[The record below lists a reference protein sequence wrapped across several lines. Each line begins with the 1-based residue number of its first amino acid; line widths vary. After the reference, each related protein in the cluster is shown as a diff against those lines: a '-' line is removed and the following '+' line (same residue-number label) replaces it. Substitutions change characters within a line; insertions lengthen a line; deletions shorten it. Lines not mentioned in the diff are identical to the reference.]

1 MSPPE
6 KRKFTRRRFLKNSGY
21 VVGGV
26 LGGGI
31 LTEVISKQFRT
42 NAPADEETNE
52 KLTHALTYFTKK
64 EDFNVL
70 AQVTELIFPE
80 DESGP
85 GAIALGVPFYIDKQL
100 SSAWGYNARDY
111 MQGPFYKGEPTQGYQ
126 TSMLRHEI
134 FSAGIEKIKEYSE
147 ATFNRPFLEL
157 EEEEQISVLKAFEN
171 DEVEMKGVM
180 SSQFFALLRGA
191 TLEGVYADPLY
202 GGNEQM
208 NGWKMKKYPGNKMS
222 YLEVIDSEEFYDEP
236 PSSLHA
242 HMEDSSNER

>member
-6 KRKFTRRRFLKNSGY
+6 KRTLTRRRFLRNSGY
-21 VVGGV
+21 VAGGI

-31 LTEVISKQFRT
+31 LSDIITKQFQ
-42 NAPADEETNE
+42 ADGPAIKEEDTQ
-52 KLTHALTYFTKK
+52 KFTHAFTYFTKK

-70 AQVTELIFPE
+70 AQATELIFPE
-80 DESGP
+80 DEIEP

-111 MQGPFYKGEPTQGYQ
+111 MQGPFFEGEPTQGFQ

-134 FSAGIEKIKEYSE
+134 ISAGIEKIKEYSE
-147 ATFNRPFLEL
+147 ATFGKQFLEL

-171 DEVEMKGVM
+171 DEVEMKGVR
-180 SSQFFALLRGA
+180 SSQFFQLLRGV

-202 GGNEQM
+202 GGNEGM
-208 NGWKMKKYPGNKMS
+208 NGWKMKQYPGNKMA
-222 YLEVIDSEEFYDEP
+222 YIDVIESDEFYDEP
-236 PSSLHA
+236 PTSLHE
-242 HMEDSSNER
+242 HMD